1 MTVMCVDDM
10 IIYANF
16 MLDKLG
22 YKLSFLERLEK
33 MGINEINISNCDIV
47 FKEYDKIYFE
57 YVRVYEL

>member
-1 MTVMCVDDM
+1 MTVMSVDDM
-10 IIYANF
+10 IMYANF

-33 MGINEINISNCDIV
+33 MGINEINISNYDIV